1 MGVDK
6 ATKALRQITT
16 STGFVPQMLSVCA
29 LDAQSQGKKMLG
41 FEVLKEI
48 LRQHGTM
55 TEEAQKE
62 IRLPV
67 LFR

>member
-1 MGVDK
+1 MELTK
-6 ATKALRQITT
+6 ATKSLEQITT

-29 LDAQSQGKKMLG
+29 LDAQNQGKKMLG
-41 FEVLKEI
+41 FAALKEI

>member
-1 MGVDK
+1 MELIK
-6 ATKALRQITT
+6 ATKALERITT
-16 STGFVPQMLSVCA
+16 STGFVPQMLTVCA
-29 LDAQSQGKKMLG
+29 LDAQNQGKKMLG
-41 FEVLKEI
+41 FAVLKEI